1 MSDYE
6 KGRQT
11 GLRGGWDPNGDIAGQ
26 LEGQRQRDQD
36 QAAHRNQSGGGGTG
50 GGGGPDGGAGLIL
63 LMAIVGGGVLIFTY
77 RFALVAL
84 IYGIVLAALA
94 VFAARRGTGQRES
107 GWAGLRSAAL
117 AYVVALI
124 AVTGVLFASRF
135 LAQTGM
141 DLTPGLE
148 LFTDDGMVISTGPQS
163 FILPILVWLIA
174 GAWWLNR
181 SRTGTTKTVA
191 IRWVAAL
198 TTMAVT
204 PWLGLELARATFA
217 LF

>member
-6 KGRQT
+6 KGRQSGLT
-11 GLRGGWDPNGDIAGQ
+11 GAWNPHADIAGQ
-26 LEGQRQRDQD
+26 LEGQRQREQQD
-36 QAAHRNQSGGGGTG
+36 AAWRNRNGGGGAG
-50 GGGGPDGGAGLIL
+50 GSSGQEGGAGLIL

-84 IYGIVLAALA
+84 AYGILLAALA
-94 VFAARRGTGQRES
+94 VFAARRGTGLRES
-107 GWAGLRSAAL
+107 GWAALRSAAL

-124 AVTGVLFASRF
+124 AVALTLVGSRF

-141 DLTPGLE
+141 NLTPGLE
-148 LFTDDGMVISTGPQS
+148 LFTEDGMMIWTGMQS
-163 FILPILVWLIA
+163 FILPILVWIVA

-181 SRTGTTKTVA
+181 TRAGSATAVA
-191 IRWVAAL
+191 IRWAAGL
-198 TTMAVT
+198 VTMAVT
-204 PWLGLELARATFA
+204 PWLGLELAHATFS